1 MVCQVQFWIGVHP
14 PAEGGGTA
22 GLGLG
27 VGEVGEDGL
36 LGLGDPG
43 LRSLLGFESTTTVI
57 VGDIGNGVGGGGF
70 TVELVT
76 PLLQVAEAKVMGN
89 TNCVST
95 GVFGFSSIKSL
106 PLLTV
111 GDPPIDADTPLPT
124 RVLACKS
131 HISKLQV

>member
-1 MVCQVQFWIGVHP
+1 LIGVHP
-14 PAEGGGTA
+14 PAVGGGTLSL

-27 VGEVGEDGL
+27 AVGEDGL

-43 LRSLLGFESTTTVI
+43 LGSGLGELVP
-57 VGDIGNGVGGGGF
+57 VGGVGNGVGGGGV
-70 TVELVT
+70 TVKSAT
-76 PLLQVAEAKVMGN
+76 PFFQVAEAKEMGN